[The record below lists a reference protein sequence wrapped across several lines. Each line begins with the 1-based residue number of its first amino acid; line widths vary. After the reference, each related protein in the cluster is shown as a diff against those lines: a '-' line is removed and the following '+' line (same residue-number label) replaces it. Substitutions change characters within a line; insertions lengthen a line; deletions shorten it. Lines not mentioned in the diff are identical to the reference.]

1 MRRLGSR
8 LLAALDVPDSDDT
21 LLPAVGEAVT
31 RVRGR
36 PVRLHAVAFPP
47 ELASG
52 LWIDRAGQDVIAYE
66 RNTDLDHQLV
76 IIGHEVWHMFEGH
89 CGSLTAHGP
98 AASRALGEGMPD
110 ALRELVA
117 GICDDGSAGTPGE
130 ERMDLGLHVALRA
143 DAQADDPAGDP
154 AGDPAVVRQEEEAE
168 FFGYRFA
175 TSVREALA
183 EARSLADPE
192 RLEGRIQ
199 VSLVHRIRGS

>member
-8 LLAALDVPDSDDT
+8 LFAALDVPDSDDT
-21 LLPAVGEAVT
+21 LLPAVGRAVAQ
-31 RVRGR
+31 VRGR

-89 CGSLTAHGP
+89 CGSPTAHGP
-98 AASRALGEGMPD
+98 AASRALGDALPD

-117 GICDDGSAGTPGE
+117 GICADGSAGTPE
-130 ERMDLGLHVALRA
+130 ERMDLGFHIALRA
-143 DAQADDPAGDP
+143 D
-154 AGDPAVVRQEEEAE
+154 DPAVVRQEEEAE

-175 TSVREALA
+175 TGVREALA

-192 RLEGRIQ
+192 RLEGRIR

>member
-1 MRRLGSR
+1 MSAGTRAMRRLGSR
-8 LLAALDVPDSDDT
+8 LFAALDVPGGDDT
-21 LLPAVGEAVT
+21 LLPAVGRAVT
-31 RVRGR
+31 QVRGR

-98 AASRALGEGMPD
+98 AASRALGDGMPD
-110 ALRELVA
+110 ALRDLVA
-117 GICDDGSAGTPGE
+117 GVCDEGGDGSAATPG
-130 ERMDLGLHVALRA
+130 ERMDLGFHIALRA
-143 DAQADDPAGDP
+143 D
-154 AGDPAVVRQEEEAE
+154 DPAVVRQEEEAE

-175 TSVREALA
+175 TGVREALA

-192 RLEGRIQ
+192 RLEGRIR
-199 VSLVHRIRGS
+199 VSLVHRIRGC